1 MPHTFIRFSCF
12 LLLLLWVGLP
22 ASQAQKDGK
31 TVFENRCASCHKISN
46 QDLVG
51 PGLANVN
58 KRREQEWLI
67 KFIKNS
73 QKLIKNGDE
82 LANKLYNEYNQ
93 TIMPSHTDLSKAEI
107 INTLDYIQQKSEGVA
122 QEAVLSQND
131 QSPKSG
137 KQQDPSE
144 QFSHL
149 PQEKPD
155 PDHKYNPNSTDFQLF
170 FWMTSL
176 LVVLLVIGFTVIVA
190 KFSN

>member
-1 MPHTFIRFSCF
+1 MTPSFIRLAFSFLF
-12 LLLLLWVGLP
+12 LLCLGPLL
-22 ASQAQKDGK
+22 SQAQKDGK
-31 TVFENRCASCHKISN
+31 TVFEGRCASCHKLSN

-58 KRREQEWLI
+58 KRREQEWLV

-73 QKLIKNGDE
+73 QKLIKGGNE

-107 INTLDYIQQKSEGVA
+107 LNTLDYIKQESEGVA
-122 QEAVLSQND
+122 QQPVLSSND
-131 QSPKSG
+131 QSQKGDKS
-137 KQQDPSE
+137 KDPSK

-149 PQEKPD
+149 PQGEPD
-155 PDHKYNPNSTDFQLF
+155 PDHKYNPDSTDFQLF

-176 LVVLLVIGFTVIVA
+176 LVVLLVIGFTVIIA
-190 KFSN
+190 KFSS